1 MTEPQIHPEQPY
13 LTNKQYNVL
22 KRITQIVL
30 PAAGSLYFGLAA
42 IWSLPA
48 AEQVVGS
55 IALLTTFFGVTLE
68 VSSRRYD
75 IISADPEGQLVVK
88 EGEDGKKLFSLEL
101 NRPPEEIEQMD
112 TIRFKV
118 QKKIAD

>member
-1 MTEPQIHPEQPY
+1 MTDSVTIHEPPM

-22 KRITQIVL
+22 KRVTQIVL
-30 PAAGSLYFGLAA
+30 PAAGSLYFGLAT
-42 IWSLPA
+42 IWGLPN

-68 VSSRRYD
+68 ISSRRYD
-75 IISADPEGQLVVK
+75 VISEDPEGQLVVK
-88 EGEDGKKLFSLEL
+88 EAEDGKKLFSLEL

>member
-1 MTEPQIHPEQPY
+1 M

-22 KRITQIVL
+22 KRVTQIVL
-30 PAAGSLYFGLAA
+30 PAAGSLYFGLAT
-42 IWSLPA
+42 IWGLPN

-68 VSSRRYD
+68 ISSRRYD
-75 IISADPEGQLVVK
+75 VISEDPEGQLVVK
-88 EGEDGKKLFSLEL
+88 EAEDGKKLFSLEL